1 MQDRQ
6 PTYPG
11 RVKLTPVSGQANVY
25 DMERADQPIVEGTA
39 LNKANLLPDDVCDA
53 LNIPIT
59 SNPKDAFLALNNAIS
74 QAISGGFKVGFGSYV
89 GTGEKART
97 LTFDYAPKMV
107 SIFAYL
113 YTNGVFVTST
123 YLQFFT
129 QEWYDTISY
138 ISQNGSDNGKI
149 TNCSWD
155 STGKE
160 FTFQDNTSS
169 TGQDFNRSGY
179 TYYFFYI
186 Y

>member
-1 MQDRQ
+1 MPISGGKYVS
-6 PTYPG
+6 PTWH
-11 RVKLTPVSGQANVY
+11 
-25 DMERADQPIVEGTA
+25 
-39 LNKANLLPDDVCDA
+39 
-53 LNIPIT
+53 
-59 SNPKDAFLALNNAIS
+59 NNAAPALDAAELQAMTDTIES
-74 QAISGGFKVGFGSYV
+74 NDEAVASLQEAISGGFKVGFGSYV

-155 STGKE
+155 STGKK
-160 FTFQDNTSS
+160 FTFHDNTSS